1 MAEIDDAELA
11 KLQNT
16 QRLMGELLGSPKT
29 KRQVQEALK
38 VHHPEY
44 VTDKEQDELVLG
56 EATKAAQKVLG
67 DHLKAERDAHLDRK
81 FNEKIDSYK
90 LSPGNPNGYTD
101 EGIEKIKGLM
111 KERTIPDVDAA
122 VALFEKMNPVKP
134 DVPSGYKPQS
144 WNFGRTEN
152 DDEDRKL
159 LFTDPDTWAD
169 KEAAKVW
176 AEQVK
181 QTT

>member
-29 KRQVQEALK
+29 KQTVQEALK

-44 VTDKEQDELVLG
+44 VTDKDQLSPFVN
-56 EATKAAQKVLG
+56 EATEAAQKVLEK
-67 DHLKAERDAHLDRK
+67 HLKAQRDADLDRK
-81 FNEKIDSYK
+81 FNEKIESYK
-90 LSPGNPNGYTD
+90 LSDANPNGYTD

-122 VALFEKMNPVKP
+122 VALFEKLIPQQP

-144 WNFGRTEN
+144 WNFGNTPN

-169 KEAAKVW
+169 KEAARVW

-181 QTT
+181 